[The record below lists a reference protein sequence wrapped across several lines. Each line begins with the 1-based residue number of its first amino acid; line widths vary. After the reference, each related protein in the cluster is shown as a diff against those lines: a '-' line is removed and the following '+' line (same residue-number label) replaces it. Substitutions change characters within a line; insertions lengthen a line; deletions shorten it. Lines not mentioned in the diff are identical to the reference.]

1 MIKDIPRADL
11 RNHAVEILSKAYLE
25 LGQNPSEDTIVSVGL
40 ILADDLSRDFNNL
53 EIQDIQE
60 AFRIGVR
67 ETQDF
72 HITVKTYYKW
82 IKAHRQVIWDNETIP
97 EQQQDKRLNYRSR
110 QGTGMQRISDRGI
123 KKIQ

>member
-1 MIKDIPRADL
+1 MIKDIPIADL

-25 LGQNPSEDTIVSVGL
+25 LGQNPTEDTIVSVGL
-40 ILADDLSRDFNNL
+40 ILADDLSRDFNKM
-53 EIQDIQE
+53 EVQDIRE
-60 AFRIGVR
+60 SFRIGIR

-82 IKAHRQVIWDNETIP
+82 LKAHQQVIWDNETIP

-110 QGTGMQRISDRGI
+110 QGTGMKQINI
-123 KKIQ
+123 KNIKLLK